1 MTKNATN
8 TILMVRPIRFGMNA
22 QTAVD
27 NFYQQ
32 QDAATDAALDN
43 AKAQAEFDA
52 FVPSFALQALKYWS
66 FKTTSSRI
74 LPTASFQTT
83 GSVCTRTV
91 VWYSIQ

>member
-32 QDAATDAALDN
+32 QDAATDSATDN
-43 AKAQAEFDA
+43 AKAQAEFDTLVSKLRA
-52 FVPSFALQALKYWS
+52 AGVEVL
-66 FKTTSSRI
+66 
-74 LPTASFQTT
+74 
-83 GSVCTRTV
+83 V
-91 VWYSIQ
+91 IQDNELS

>member
-32 QDAATDAALDN
+32 PDTADAALDN
-43 AKAQAEFDA
+43 AKARRVMRLSPA
-52 FVPSFALQALKYWS
+52 
-66 FKTTSSRI
+66 SR
-74 LPTASFQTT
+74 
-83 GSVCTRTV
+83 CRC
-91 VWYSIQ
+91 

>member
-52 FVPSFALQALKYWS
+52 FVTKLVDQFSHLLKVSFVIDSFGSFNTFPSDS
-66 FKTTSSRI
+66 
-74 LPTASFQTT
+74 
-83 GSVCTRTV
+83 
-91 VWYSIQ
+91 